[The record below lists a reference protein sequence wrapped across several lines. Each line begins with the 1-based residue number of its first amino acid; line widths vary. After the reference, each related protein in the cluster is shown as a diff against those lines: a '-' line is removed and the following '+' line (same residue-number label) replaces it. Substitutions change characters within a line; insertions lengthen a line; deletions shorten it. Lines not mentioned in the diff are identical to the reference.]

1 MSARILVINP
11 NSTEAVTRGID
22 DALAPLRLAGGPR
35 LDCATLAEG
44 PPGVETQRH
53 VDEITLP
60 LCRLIEREDNRSH
73 AFVIAC
79 FSDPGL
85 HAAREVTR
93 HPVFGI
99 ASAGIATAL
108 NLGNRIG
115 IIAILKASLARH
127 ARAFRAMGV
136 EKRIAGERPL
146 GLGVVELADV
156 AEESR
161 TLARLCQVGETLC
174 REDGADVVVLGCA
187 GMAKY
192 RGPLE
197 TALGVAVVDPTQA
210 AVAMA
215 IAAVQLGYRTN

>member
-11 NSTEAVTRGID
+11 NSTAAVTQGID
-22 DALAPLRLAGGPR
+22 DALEPLRTAGGPR

-44 PPGVETQRH
+44 PPGVETERH
-53 VDEITLP
+53 VEEVALP

-99 ASAGIATAL
+99 AAAGIATAL

-136 EKRIAGERPL
+136 EGRIAGERPI
-146 GLGVVELADV
+146 GLGVVELA
-156 AEESR
+156 EEGR
-161 TLARLCQVGETLC
+161 ALARLSEVGTALC
-174 REDGADVVVLGCA
+174 REDGADVLVLGCA
-187 GMAKY
+187 GMARY
-192 RGPLE
+192 RAPLE
-197 TALGVAVVDPTQA
+197 AALGIAVVDPTQA
-210 AVAMA
+210 AVGMA
-215 IAAVQLGYRTN
+215 IAAVQLGYRTS

>member
-22 DALAPLRLAGGPR
+22 DALEPLRTAGGPR
-35 LDCATLAEG
+35 LDCVTLAEG

-60 LCRLIEREDNRSH
+60 LCRLIEREDNRSQ

-79 FSDPGL
+79 FSDPGV
-85 HAAREVTR
+85 HAAREATR

-136 EKRIAGERPL
+136 EGRIAGERPI
-146 GLGVVELADV
+146 GLGVVEL

-161 TLARLCQVGETLC
+161 TLARLREVGAAL
-174 REDGADVVVLGCA
+174 RDEDRADVLVLGCA

-197 TALGVAVVDPTQA
+197 AALGVAVVDPTQA
-210 AVAMA
+210 AVGMA